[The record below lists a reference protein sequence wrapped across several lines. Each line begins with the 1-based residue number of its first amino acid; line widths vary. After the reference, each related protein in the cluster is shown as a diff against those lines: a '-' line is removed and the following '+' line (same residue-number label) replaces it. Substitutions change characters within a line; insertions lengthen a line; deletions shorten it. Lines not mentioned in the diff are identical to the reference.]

1 MGKPAVEPLSCVA
14 TPAQGVDGGPE
25 RADLLAGPRARGA
38 RQAAAWTSA
47 VVLVLGQIAGV
58 ALAGAVVAGERQ
70 PAQRRS
76 PAPQETR
83 HETRQETRHETWR
96 KTGKEPRLDARALAD
111 RIDRREPGS
120 SNKVMRFGDTEIRVG
135 GRASFGYG
143 YSGR

>member
-14 TPAQGVDGGPE
+14 TPAQGVDGGAE
-25 RADLLAGPRARGA
+25 RADLLAGARARGA

-47 VVLVLGQIAGV
+47 VALVLGQIAGV
-58 ALAGAVVAGERQ
+58 ALAGAGVAGERQ

-76 PAPQETR
+76 PAP
-83 HETRQETRHETWR
+83 HETRHETWR

-120 SNKVMRFGDTEIRVG
+120 PNKGVMRFGDTEIRVG

>member
-25 RADLLAGPRARGA
+25 RADLLAGARARSV

-83 HETRQETRHETWR
+83 HETRRETWR

>member
-1 MGKPAVEPLSCVA
+1 MGKPVVELLSCVA
-14 TPAQGVDGGPE
+14 TPAQGADGGRE
-25 RADLLAGPRARGA
+25 RADLLAGARARGA

-83 HETRQETRHETWR
+83 HETRRETWR